1 MAPRCKILFRLV
13 VVGVGMISFVVK
25 RINFGRDIIVWVS
38 ARHYSGSCPRATRFA
53 FGLFDGERM
62 IGVCLFGLP
71 TRNQARLKYDGM
83 LELTR
88 LFVEDGTPKNTESY
102 FISRCLN
109 SLKKEKEILGVISYA
124 DPNVGHQ
131 GIVYKASNF
140 TFLSKTQSSYHYLN
154 TENKRVHI
162 KGVWDR
168 AKKNG
173 ITEKEQAAV
182 EGLTKVSDQP
192 KNLYLYVLNKSKIDQ
207 KFWIKDFFSKWS
219 RELAWVYGLIL
230 GDGNISLTNGS
241 YRVSLCGNFDTVT
254 KFCRLLK
261 IPGGAK
267 KKSSIYEA
275 YIDDKWLVFWFH
287 QRGISGK
294 KSHSLPWPD
303 DLPGEFKWDFIRGLI
318 DTDGIFNFQ
327 TSRKKGRPSLVLG
340 FSSSTKEFVEKF
352 RGEVGFTQSV
362 LEKKKTLNGKVF
374 YHYAVKGSAS
384 QSLDVLSKVY
394 DCHFSIRNEERY
406 RKYLAGA
413 KIFNLRFSKC
423 IVCEEFAVRN
433 GLCLKHNMRQKI
445 KERPL
450 CSAEG
455 CLKPISDAKTGFCST
470 HFWGM
475 KNQQNK
481 LRNVEIA
488 ERVKLLRK
496 QYEVSQLW
504 LSRNILNHKG
514 NGHLSNVEKHKSFL
528 SSENIKL
535 IAQFFKV
542 SEDWLINGDSNE
554 AVS

>member
-1 MAPRCKILFRLV
+1 MFRLV

-109 SLKKEKEILGVISYA
+109 SLKKEEEILGVISYA

-230 GDGNISLTNGS
+230 GDGNISLTDGS
-241 YRVSLCGNFDTVT
+241 YRVSLCGNFDTVA

-261 IPGGAK
+261 IPGGPK

-303 DLPGEFKWDFIRGLI
+303 DLPEEFKWDFIRGLI
-318 DTDGIFNFQ
+318 DTDGQFVWDRTKSLSEKAI
-327 TSRKKGRPSLVLG
+327 GLVLG
-340 FSSSTKEFVEKF
+340 FSSSTESFVKRFKDET
-352 RGEVGFTQSV
+352 GITQSV
-362 LEKKKTLNGKVF
+362 LKKAKNMKGRIF
-374 YHYAVKGSAS
+374 YHYSIKANYT
-384 QSLDVLSKVY
+384 QSVDVLKKAY
-394 DCHFSIRNEERY
+394 DCPSSIRNEERY
-406 RKYLAGA
+406 QRYVKGSKSLSARVNMKCKICGA
-413 KIFNLRFSKC
+413 TAHS
-423 IVCEEFAVRN
+423 N
-433 GLCLKHNMRQKI
+433 GLCHLHTIRRDIRERASCSVPGCSKFVMDKKNGLCTEHFYKKRSRENPLHNPDI
-445 KERPL
+445 
-450 CSAEG
+450 
-455 CLKPISDAKTGFCST
+455 AKRFMSLRKAA
-470 HFWGM
+470 GM
-475 KNQQNK
+475 SQINFAQQVFGAK
-481 LRNVEIA
+481 KQGRLGNVEIG
-488 ERVKLLRK
+488 
-496 QYEVSQLW
+496 
-504 LSRNILNHKG
+504 KG
-514 NGHLSNVEKHKSFL
+514 FFNRDQ
-528 SSENIKL
+528 IKL